1 MLSAVQCIH
10 FNLPTQPIMTVDT
23 ISFRKMCETV
33 LRDHLCDNI
42 IHRSYFNDAAG
53 INSNREMVFEHLE
66 RTVYVPILT
75 LTAAVIKSFKKDK

>member
-1 MLSAVQCIH
+1 VFL
-10 FNLPTQPIMTVDT
+10 FQPANRADNDIT

-33 LRDHLCDNI
+33 PRDHFRDNI
-42 IHRSYFNDAAG
+42 IHRSYFDNAAG
-53 INSNREMVFEHLE
+53 INSNGKMGFEHLE